1 MFCAILNHLY
11 SIIFIQKLNPVSCYL
26 CWTYFFQGLEFFY
39 TTFLYICKEE
49 LIWCVQQKVV
59 LVVDNCIV
67 GDIPGPLT
75 NKTGKRY
82 LSNHVAQ
89 TSPKTYSEVTPIILH
104 SNPYIWT
111 LLATLVLYICTITHW
126 NDITLLTEC
135 YKCDLLQEKI
145 VWWKEIFFHPNL
157 SVDSISWWWSP
168 KKPQIKYLK
177 PSVLVKCYL
186 QTNNNRL
193 YIDKSY

>member
-1 MFCAILNHLY
+1 MLG
-11 SIIFIQKLNPVSCYL
+11 IFFSS
-26 CWTYFFQGLEFFY
+26 FRFFY
-39 TTFLYICKEE
+39 ATSLYIYKEE
-49 LIWCVQQKVV
+49 LIWFVQEKVV

-67 GDIPGPLT
+67 GNIPGPLT
-75 NKTGKRY
+75 NKTAKKY

-89 TSPKTYSEVTPIILH
+89 RSPKTNSGVTPLILH

-126 NDITLLTEC
+126 NYITLLTEH

-168 KKPQIKYLK
+168 QKPQIKYLK
-177 PSVLVKCYL
+177 RSVWSNVTYK
-186 QTNNNRL
+186 QII
-193 YIDKSY
+193 IDYTLTKAIRN